1 MKLSDPF
8 FNPNTSAYHG
18 KQDNAVTMNS
28 NTIKLTQ
35 FSPAAGCGCKLSP
48 ETLREILSPVEI
60 DALEDSTSPLLVGN
74 SSRDDAAAIDIG
86 GGRALLSTTDF
97 FTPIVDDPFEFGQ
110 ISATNAISDIYAMGG
125 HPTVAIAIL
134 GWPVD
139 KLAPAIASRVL
150 AGARRTCREAGIA
163 LAGGHSIDIS
173 EPIFG
178 LAVSGLVDIENLK
191 QNNTARSGDTLFLT
205 KPLGVGIISTAIK
218 RGTAQ
223 ASDVEL
229 ASQSMRSLNGIGP
242 SLARVKGVNALT
254 DVTGFGLLGHLTE
267 IMTASALDAEI
278 FWSQIPKLPNLERYV
293 DEDCV
298 PGGTGRN
305 YASIAQH
312 LPTLSET
319 QRAILCDPQT
329 SGGLL
334 VTVEPEAVDEV
345 AAILEG
351 AGLPFNQIGRLSQ
364 QLNEK
369 ATLKLSD

>member
-1 MKLSDPF
+1 MD
-8 FNPNTSAYHG
+8 
-18 KQDNAVTMNS
+18 S

-48 ETLREILSPVEI
+48 ETLREILTPVEV

-74 SSRDDAAAIDIG
+74 SSRDDAAAVDIG

-150 AGARRTCREAGIA
+150 AGARQTCREAGIA

-178 LAVSGLVDIENLK
+178 LAVSGLVDIERLK
-191 QNNTARSGDTLFLT
+191 QNNTAQKGDTLFLT

-218 RGTAQ
+218 RGKAQ

-229 ASQSMRSLNGIGP
+229 ASQSMRLLNRIGP
-242 SLARVKGVNALT
+242 SLAEINGVNALT
-254 DVTGFGLLGHLTE
+254 DVTGFGLAGHLTE
-267 IMTASALDAEI
+267 IMTASALDADI
-278 FWSQIPKLPNLERYV
+278 NWSQIPTLPNLEYYV
-293 DEDCV
+293 EEECV

-305 YASIAQH
+305 YTSIKKH
-312 LPTLSET
+312 LPPLNPT

-334 VTVEPEAVDEV
+334 VTAQPEAVDHV
-345 AAILEG
+345 SKVLKD
-351 AGLPFNQIGRLSQ
+351 AGLPFSPIGRLNKQ
-364 QLNEK
+364 VNEQ
-369 ATLKLSD
+369 ASLKLSD

>member
-1 MKLSDPF
+1 MES
-8 FNPNTSAYHG
+8 H
-18 KQDNAVTMNS
+18 
-28 NTIKLTQ
+28 TIKLTQ

-48 ETLREILSPVEI
+48 ETLREILTPVEV

-134 GWPVD
+134 GWPVN
-139 KLAPAIASRVL
+139 KLAPAVASRVL
-150 AGARRTCREAGIA
+150 AGARQTCREAGIA

-178 LAVSGLVDIENLK
+178 LAVSGLVDIQNLK
-191 QNNTARSGDTLFLT
+191 QNNTAQNGDTLFLT

-218 RGTAQ
+218 RGKAK

-229 ASQSMRSLNGIGP
+229 ASQSMRSLNCIGP
-242 SLARVKGVNALT
+242 SLAGLTGVNALT
-254 DVTGFGLLGHLTE
+254 DVTGFGLLGHLSE

-278 FWSQIPKLPNLERYV
+278 SWSQIPKLPNLEHYV
-293 DEDCV
+293 EEGCV
-298 PGGTGRN
+298 PGGTERN
-305 YASIAQH
+305 FVSIERH
-312 LPTLSET
+312 LPPLSQT

-334 VTVEPEAVDEV
+334 VTVQPEAVDNIV
-345 AAILEG
+345 SVLED
-351 AGLPFNQIGRLSQ
+351 AGLPFSPIGRLSSQ
-364 QLNEK
+364 VNEQV
-369 ATLKLSD
+369 TLKLCE

>member
-1 MKLSDPF
+1 MES
-8 FNPNTSAYHG
+8 H
-18 KQDNAVTMNS
+18 
-28 NTIKLTQ
+28 TIKLTQ

-48 ETLREILSPVEI
+48 ETLREILTPVEV

-74 SSRDDAAAIDIG
+74 SSRDDAAAVDIG

-150 AGARRTCREAGIA
+150 AGARQTCREAGIA

-178 LAVSGLVDIENLK
+178 LAVSGLVDIERLK
-191 QNNTARSGDTLFLT
+191 QNNTAQNGDTLFLT

-218 RGTAQ
+218 RGKAQ

-229 ASQSMRSLNGIGP
+229 ASQSMRLLNRIGP
-242 SLARVKGVNALT
+242 SLAEINGVNALT
-254 DVTGFGLLGHLTE
+254 DVTGFGLAGHLTE
-267 IMTASALDAEI
+267 IMAASALDADI
-278 FWSQIPKLPNLERYV
+278 NWSQIPTLPNLEYYV
-293 DEDCV
+293 EEECV

-305 YASIAQH
+305 YTSIKKH
-312 LPTLSET
+312 LPPLNPT

-334 VTVEPEAVDEV
+334 VTAQPEAVDHV
-345 AAILEG
+345 SKVLKD
-351 AGLPFNQIGRLSQ
+351 AGLPFSPIGRLNKQ
-364 QLNEK
+364 VNEQ
-369 ATLKLSD
+369 ASLKLSD

>member
-1 MKLSDPF
+1 MD
-8 FNPNTSAYHG
+8 
-18 KQDNAVTMNS
+18 S

-48 ETLREILSPVEI
+48 ETLREILTPVEV

-74 SSRDDAAAIDIG
+74 SSRDDAAAVDIG

-150 AGARRTCREAGIA
+150 AGARQTCREAGIA

-178 LAVSGLVDIENLK
+178 LAVSGLVDIERLK
-191 QNNTARSGDTLFLT
+191 QNNTAQNGDTVFLT

-218 RGTAQ
+218 RGKAQ

-229 ASQSMRSLNGIGP
+229 ASQSMRLLNRIGP
-242 SLARVKGVNALT
+242 SLAEINGVNALT
-254 DVTGFGLLGHLTE
+254 DVTGFGLAGHLTE
-267 IMTASALDAEI
+267 IMTASALDADI
-278 FWSQIPKLPNLERYV
+278 NWSQIPTLPNLEYYV
-293 DEDCV
+293 EEECV

-305 YASIAQH
+305 YTSIKKH
-312 LPTLSET
+312 LPPLNPT

-334 VTVEPEAVDEV
+334 VTAQPEAVDHV
-345 AAILEG
+345 SKVLKD
-351 AGLPFNQIGRLSQ
+351 AGLPFSPIGRLNKQ
-364 QLNEK
+364 VNEQ
-369 ATLKLSD
+369 ASLKLSD